1 MGSSEEFNEM
11 IKFIEKYKIKPI
23 MDKVYSLEE
32 AIQALRR
39 MEQENSLV
47 ISLYVWNKNMI

>member
-39 MEQENSLV
+39 MEQGEQFGNIALR
-47 ISLYVWNKNMI
+47 IE

>member
-32 AIQALRR
+32 GFKR
-39 MEQENSLV
+39 
-47 ISLYVWNKNMI
+47 